1 MENSVFQNFIH
12 AYHENKLAHA
22 FLIETN
28 DKEKC
33 YHNILEFLKRIN
45 CPTTYQDGCK
55 ECNLCHLIDTQ
66 SLPSIIT
73 IYPDGQNIRKEQIL
87 DLKKAFQTK
96 PTFSKYNVYII
107 MGAEFLNSA
116 SANTMLKFLE
126 EPEDAI
132 LGFFL
137 TNNKENVIETI
148 KSRCQVLLDYYQEP
162 AFIVSDELKEQA
174 ISYLQEVLFVKD
186 EALLYNKDVL
196 NPFLKERKDVVLF
209 FQVLL
214 DIYQNYYLASYQQV
228 AIKEEYKNLQ
238 VLLKKGPEY
247 LLKQLNLVAQ
257 IIDEL
262 NYNLNI
268 SLVLDRFVL
277 ESW

>member
-1 MENSVFQNFIH
+1 MENSVFQNLIH

-22 FLIETN
+22 FLLETN

-45 CPTTYQDGCK
+45 CPITYQDGCK

-196 NPFLKERKDVVLF
+196 VPFLKDRKDVILF

-214 DIYQNYYLASYQQV
+214 DIYQNYYLVSYQKV
-228 AIKEEYKNLQ
+228 AIKEEYRDLQ

-247 LLKQLNLVAQ
+247 LLKHLNLVAQ

>member
-22 FLIETN
+22 FLVETN

-186 EALLYNKDVL
+186 EALLYNKSEAK
-196 NPFLKERKDVVLF
+196 P
-209 FQVLL
+209 
-214 DIYQNYYLASYQQV
+214 S
-228 AIKEEYKNLQ
+228 
-238 VLLKKGPEY
+238 
-247 LLKQLNLVAQ
+247 
-257 IIDEL
+257 
-262 NYNLNI
+262 
-268 SLVLDRFVL
+268 
-277 ESW
+277 

>member
-1 MENSVFQNFIH
+1 MENSVFQNLIH

-22 FLIETN
+22 FLLETN

-45 CPTTYQDGCK
+45 CPTIYQDGCK

-174 ISYLQEVLFVKD
+174 IFYLQEVLFVKD

-196 NPFLKERKDVVLF
+196 VPFLKERKDVVLF

-214 DIYQNYYLASYQQV
+214 DIYQNYYLASYRQV